1 MITLRMHRHGRELLL
16 AAADKDLLGREL
28 RGDGLRLE
36 VCLEFYEGEDASE
49 EVLLNACRCAP
60 CADLVGRR
68 RSVRRCG
75 TTCTR
80 TAY

>member
-36 VCLEFYEGEDASE
+36 VCQSSTKARTP
-49 EVLLNACRCAP
+49 A
-60 CADLVGRR
+60 RR
-68 RSVRRCG
+68 FC
-75 TTCTR
+75 
-80 TAY
+80 